1 MSAWKDIEPHLEAA
15 ALDGVLMLAGL
26 ATTVEH
32 PGRWTTRSL
41 DILRTR
47 YEAGNAEHKDSWE
60 DWSKDRFLREGR
72 EEALDLILYL
82 AMMRVVHKNEREL

>member
-1 MSAWKDIEPHLEAA
+1 MSEWVDIEPHLEAA

-26 ATTVEH
+26 ATTIDR
-32 PGRWTTRSL
+32 PGRWTAKSI
-41 DILRTR
+41 DKLRTR

-82 AMMRVVHKNEREL
+82 AMMRVVHKD